1 MLDAADF
8 FRNKNHGTKNPL
20 HRNQYGGTINGP
32 IIRDKL
38 FFFGSYEG
46 FRQVAPTVG
55 VTRVP
60 TAAERA
66 SVTDPLS
73 KSLLQF
79 SPTPHIPNAPP
90 RSNHFIANVGP
101 TTLDPTGLG
110 KADYNL
116 RPEDQRSSPGA

>member
-46 FRQVAPTVG
+46 FRQVAPTVS

-66 SVTDPLS
+66 TVTDPIS

-79 SPTPHIPNAPP
+79 WPAPNIPNAPP
-90 RSNHFIANVGP
+90 RSNNFIANAGSR
-101 TTLDPTGLG
+101 TLDQPGVESAVPILPATHR
-110 KADYNL
+110 A
-116 RPEDQRSSPGA
+116 SPRY